1 MASMGNAQRG
11 ALGGLAKLG
20 EGARTTS
27 DLSRVGGGLS
37 RGANEGKKL
46 NAAPWSDTWPAAGAT
61 LDLDFA
67 NNRGFV
73 RGVGQGGVMDAIT
86 FTRASSGTFV
96 KPDGTLSTHSSNGA
110 LGNNLLSF
118 PQDFNNTA
126 WGKSN
131 ITVTANT
138 GIAPNGTNTAYKIDE
153 TTANNFHFL
162 QTQSIVSGI
171 QYTYSFY
178 AKGAE
183 RNIIAIGGAGL
194 FASNN
199 NVQFDLNLG
208 TTTNSGTNPT
218 ATSSIENVGNDWYR
232 CIITYTATGTAGFT
246 VCLDNRTIFDTD
258 NADTLAGPSYTGNS
272 ESGIFIWGA
281 QLEVGSTATEYFPT
295 NIGEPRFDW
304 ASTEQV
310 AQRNLLTFTEE
321 FDNSGWTKT
330 NATVSADTVDTTD
343 PLGGNAADK
352 LVENST
358 TNIHQITQNIPAT
371 SIGQS
376 NLIFSVYVKA
386 AERSSVFIMQNTTST
401 ASANHYGVQVDLTN
415 GTIQATSVS
424 GNDFSPTIQSVGSG
438 WYRIAIYF
446 TAGTGASRYIGVSL
460 CTTTLSAGSGNS
472 LLRESYLGNGNSGV
486 YIWGAQLEIEDT
498 ATDYQAVG
506 SAVPSTTP
514 LRANPTSNGILIEE
528 ARTNRL
534 LWNRDATQTEWV
546 KTNITAVKD
555 QTGIDGVANAASS
568 LTATDDN
575 GTCIQTITLGA
586 GNRTGSVYLKR
597 LTGTGL
603 IQVTLDGSTYSTV
616 ELSDTEWYR
625 IVLSG
630 SVTNPTVGIKIA
642 VDGDAVAMD
651 YGQVEDGLFV
661 TTPILTTTATA
672 TRAIDSAS
680 VSNFTNKYWMNQ
692 EYGTINIEVSFI
704 TNNNTNANF
713 TFLSIDNGSNNWFRL
728 SRSDSGGAYL
738 RLEWAYRTTLY
749 GTINQNIGTN
759 LTGSQQ
765 LSGTSI
771 NKIAV
776 NMQPNNYIFSLQNEN
791 VNFKAES
798 RFPNTV
804 LTKETGTLSFGSMS
818 WIKRLV
824 YFPKTTND
832 NQLEAITR

>member
-86 FTRASSGTFV
+86 FTRASNGNFVNEDGLLVGGGT
-96 KPDGTLSTHSSNGA
+96 
-110 LGNNLLSF
+110 GNQTAANLLNF
-118 PQDFNNTA
+118 PQDFDNAAWSKTRVSVDGKANNAPNNTL
-126 WGKSN
+126 
-131 ITVTANT
+131 TANKVT
-138 GIAPNGTNTAYKIDE
+138 ETATFGSHYIR
-153 TTANNFHFL
+153 
-162 QTQSIVSGI
+162 QTVSVNASSE
-171 QYTYSFY
+171 YTISFY
-178 AKGAE
+178 IKAGERTKCAIFSHEGSPRFSATIDLTAE
-183 RNIIAIGGAGL
+183 TITEGPNFG
-194 FASNN
+194 
-199 NVQFDLNLG
+199 
-208 TTTNSGTNPT
+208 T
-218 ATSSIENVGNDWYR
+218 ATYISSSINDEGDGWYR
-232 CIITYTATGTAGFT
+232 CSVTGTYGTAFNALISFLVFSDTGQESYAG
-246 VCLDNRTIFDTD
+246 D
-258 NADTLAGPSYTGNS
+258 G

-304 ASTEQV
+304 ASTEQI
-310 AQRNLLTFTEE
+310 QKNLLSFTENLDLWE
-321 FDNSGWTKT
+321 KLGL
-330 NATVSADTVDTTD
+330 ATVTANGDDWTIEDATTD
-343 PLGGNAADK
+343 
-352 LVENST
+352 
-358 TNIHQITQNIPAT
+358 AT
-371 SIGQS
+371 SFLRQILNVS
-376 NLIFSVYVKA
+376 T
-386 AERSSVFIMQNTTST
+386 NT
-401 ASANHYGVQVDLTN
+401 Y
-415 GTIQATSVS
+415 
-424 GNDFSPTIQSVGSG
+424 
-438 WYRIAIYF
+438 
-446 TAGTGASRYIGVSL
+446 
-460 CTTTLSAGSGNS
+460 TLSAKIKKQASETSFARIGMFETNGLAHITFSQVTGDFILNANAIDGGVDSFDANYWIVYVTQEFETTTS
-472 LLRESYLGNGNSGV
+472 LRPSITPAARPTLDSLSAQNAQIGLV
-486 YIWGAQLEIEDT
+486 DVQYIQLEIGASYTSHE
-498 ATDYQAVG
+498 AV
-506 SAVPSTTP
+506 AQPTTLTP

-534 LWNRDATQTEWV
+534 LWNRDATQTQWV

-555 QTGIDGVANAASS
+555 QAGIDGVANAASS

-575 GTCIQTITLGA
+575 GTCIQTITLAA

-597 LTGTGL
+597 LTGTGN

-616 ELSDTEWYR
+616 DLSDTEWYR

>member
-86 FTRASSGTFV
+86 FTRASNGTFV
-96 KPDGTLSTHSSNGA
+96 KPDGTLSTHANQGA
-110 LGNNLLSF
+110 LGNNLLNF
-118 PQDFNNTA
+118 PQDFDNAA
-126 WGKSN
+126 WNK
-131 ITVTANT
+131 TRVTIEQKA
-138 GIAPNGTNTAYKIDE
+138 ILAPNNFSFAQKVVEDTSVNTTHLIRQAATLNVLEYTFSIYAQQAGRNWVRISN
-153 TTANNFHFL
+153 ANL
-162 QTQSIVSGI
+162 
-171 QYTYSFY
+171 
-178 AKGAE
+178 AGAS
-183 RNIIAIGGAGL
+183 A
-194 FASNN
+194 F
-199 NVQFDLNLG
+199 FDLSIGVLG
-208 TTTNSGTNPT
+208 LVGSGCT
-218 ATSSIENVGNDWYR
+218 AFIENVGNGWYR
-232 CIITYTATGTAGFT
+232 CSITFTPSSGTNNFDVNLGEADNDVVFTGDG
-246 VCLDNRTIFDTD
+246 
-258 NADTLAGPSYTGNS
+258 

-310 AQRNLLTFTEE
+310 AQRNLLL
-321 FDNSGWTKT
+321 NSSYPENWTTINCSLST
-330 NATVSADTVDTTD
+330 NTLDTTD
-343 PLGGNAADK
+343 PNGNNTAIK
-352 LVENST
+352 LTSSSSGVTLTRSNTTIINSEQKT
-358 TNIHQITQNIPAT
+358 VSVYLKAGNISSVQVGATNIGTT
-371 SIGQS
+371 WSS
-376 NLIFSVYVKA
+376 KTLNLLDGTLSGSDVG
-386 AERSSVFIMQNTTST
+386 SSVTTVEVLS
-401 ASANHYGVQVDLTN
+401 N
-415 GTIQATSVS
+415 
-424 GNDFSPTIQSVGSG
+424 G
-438 WYRIAIYF
+438 WYRLIWTSTLNNQTSGTITIAIF
-446 TAGTGASRYIGVSL
+446 TATSANETLYIWQPMINAGSTADNYQTTGAQIP
-460 CTTTLSAGSGNS
+460 A
-472 LLRESYLGNGNSGV
+472 
-486 YIWGAQLEIEDT
+486 
-498 ATDYQAVG
+498 
-506 SAVPSTTP
+506 TTP

-546 KTNITAVKD
+546 KTNITAAKD

-651 YGQVEDGLFV
+651 YGQVEDGLSV
-661 TTPILTTTATA
+661 STPILTTTSTA
-672 TRAIDSAS
+672 TRAVDSATRFIDDGLN
-680 VSNFTNKYWMNQ
+680 VNGMTAYAEFVTTGLLQTTTNSIVV
-692 EYGTINIEVSFI
+692 GFGSAV
-704 TNNNTNANF
+704 NNNPQASVISYRNDNFATGHNPRNIDASIGVKNTVSVTFAFASGNSYYIFEGATNGETPSDLRAGLN
-713 TFLSIDNGSNNWFRL
+713 SSNLIVAPLNKIGIGNPGR
-728 SRSDSGGAYL
+728 
-738 RLEWAYRTTLY
+738 
-749 GTINQNIGTN
+749 GTGNISTIGTMTISRVALFTKQSN
-759 LTGSQQ
+759 TN
-765 LSGTSI
+765 T
-771 NKIAV
+771 
-776 NMQPNNYIFSLQNEN
+776 LQE
-791 VNFKAES
+791 
-798 RFPNTV
+798 
-804 LTKETGTLSFGSMS
+804 LTK
-818 WIKRLV
+818 
-824 YFPKTTND
+824 
-832 NQLEAITR
+832 

>member
-86 FTRASSGTFV
+86 FTRASTGWYV
-96 KPDGTLSTHSSNGA
+96 GEDG
-110 LGNNLLSF
+110 LL
-118 PQDFNNTA
+118 QEA
-126 WGKSN
+126 
-131 ITVTANT
+131 
-138 GIAPNGTNTAYKIDE
+138 
-153 TTANNFHFL
+153 
-162 QTQSIVSGI
+162 
-171 QYTYSFY
+171 
-178 AKGAE
+178 
-183 RNIIAIGGAGL
+183 
-194 FASNN
+194 
-199 NVQFDLNLG
+199 
-208 TTTNSGTNPT
+208 
-218 ATSSIENVGNDWYR
+218 
-232 CIITYTATGTAGFT
+232 
-246 VCLDNRTIFDTD
+246 DN
-258 NADTLAGPSYTGNS
+258 
-272 ESGIFIWGA
+272 
-281 QLEVGSTATEYFPT
+281 
-295 NIGEPRFDW
+295 GEPRFDW

-310 AQRNLLTFTEE
+310 AQRNLLRYTEQ
-321 FDNSGWTKT
+321 FDNAYWSKSNVAVT
-330 NATVSADTVDTTD
+330 
-343 PLGGNAADK
+343 
-352 LVENST
+352 ENSA
-358 TNIHQITQNIPAT
+358 IAP
-371 SIGQS
+371 
-376 NLIFSVYVKA
+376 NLIQTANFLQENTANGLHALNNDIVGSRFPVISGVSYTISVYVKYVA
-386 AERSSVFIMQNTTST
+386 RQYIQITFSSNGFGALQYTT
-401 ASANHYGVQVDLTN
+401 YDLIN
-415 GTIQATSVS
+415 GTITGNSSSIANIEQLNDGWFRLIYTATATSTVS
-424 GNDFSPTIQSVGSG
+424 NSSLFFVLSNVATGRAPTYTGDGESG
-438 WYRIAIYF
+438 IF
-446 TAGTGASRYIGVSL
+446 
-460 CTTTLSAGSGNS
+460 
-472 LLRESYLGNGNSGV
+472 
-486 YIWGAQLEIEDT
+486 IWGAQLEVGDT
-498 ATDYQAVG
+498 ATEYIEVG
-506 SAVPSTTP
+506 SVVPSTTP
-514 LRANPTSNGILIEE
+514 LRTNPTSNGILIEE

-642 VDGDAVAMD
+642 ADGDAVAMD
-651 YGQVEDGLFV
+651 YGQVEDGLFESS
-661 TTPILTTTATA
+661 PILTTTATA
-672 TRAIDSAS
+672 TRAVDSAS

-713 TFLSIDNGSNNWFRL
+713 IFLSIDNGSNNFFRL

-738 RLEWAYRTTLY
+738 RLDWAYRTTLY
-749 GTINQNIGTN
+749 GTINQNIATS
-759 LTGSQQ
+759 LTGNQQ

-791 VNFKAES
+791 VNFKTQS

-832 NQLEAITR
+832 NQLEAITT